1 MDVKTSFAIW
11 KYINSNISNNETKTV
26 IQESYNGLN
35 YPSEKFRVGCDKLF
49 FTKTEVFFIN
59 KWREGESKKEDIE
72 SKKFKNTA
80 FSDDIRIFQC
90 VNSLY

>member
-1 MDVKTSFAIW
+1 
-11 KYINSNISNNETKTV
+11 
-26 IQESYNGLN
+26 LN

-80 FSDDIRIFQC
+80 F
-90 VNSLY
+90 